1 MLRSISEP
9 TSTPT
14 PSAPNG
20 VCIDSVLAELNVPA
34 EYHDTV
40 WLRLEPLLR
49 WTSTVTTPA
58 DDRTFGVFVTWKR
71 RSIDRDVVDAMLV
84 IDEPTCLA
92 LRRACEGRKL
102 LLVDNTCLPK
112 DLAA

>member
-1 MLRSISEP
+1 
-9 TSTPT
+9 
-14 PSAPNG
+14 